1 MNISA
6 KDVNHLRQITGAG
19 MMDCKKALIEAEGDI
34 DAAIEV
40 LRKKGQKVS
49 ANRSDRD
56 ATEGIVFI
64 LPNADHT
71 EAVLLELNCETDF
84 VARNQDFQA
93 LGNSILELAAAHKPA
108 DIDALKELPL
118 NGVTVKVEI
127 ETAIGKI
134 GEKIEIGT
142 YTRISGEKVVTYLHP
157 GARIGVA
164 VAFSGLD
171 GKDASDIGREVAMQI
186 AAMSPVS
193 VDKDDVPTEVI
204 QKEIEIGMEQAR
216 NEGKPEAMLEKIAQG
231 KLTRYYKDNT
241 LLNQDFVKDPSISV
255 GQHIKNVLGAGAK
268 VTGFRRVQLGA

>member
-255 GQHIKNVLGAGAK
+255 GQHIKNVLGANAK

>member
-142 YTRISGEKVVTYLHP
+142 YTRISSEKVVTYLHP

-193 VDKDDVPTEVI
+193 VDKDDVPAEVI

-255 GQHIKNVLGAGAK
+255 GQHIKNVLGANAK